1 MTAYGNCSKNY
12 INCRKHPV
20 RTGSADSRVQED
32 VKAYLKKLE
41 NQRDDLREIF
51 AKADAKDPSVTAGAL
66 KKADKAAQEI
76 SDQEIALQ
84 SHTFFTDWTKKQER
98 EMTKLKASMKPTT
111 NARKYVNKITQLRED
126 LLTDMKSNVEKEIA
140 LEKAAQKPLE
150 GFKLAVANL
159 LVEEGDA
166 YDTSGS
172 TWGDSRGRSDYTA
185 RSHIQED
192 CKPAIIKNY
201 EENYSWNLY
210 DTYNSQ
216 DYVGIKADMSCACG
230 QVHNRTFIMENASF
244 QSMMS
249 KLMNS

>member
-32 VKAYLKKLE
+32 IWAYLEKLE
-41 NQRDDLREIF
+41 NQRKDLKETF
-51 AKADAKDPSVTAGAL
+51 VKFDAKDPSVTAGAL
-66 KKADKAAQEI
+66 KKAQKAAQDI

-84 SHTFFTDWTKKQER
+84 SYTFFTDWTKNQER
-98 EMTKLKASMKPTT
+98 DIAKLKATMKPTT

-126 LLTDMKSNVEKEIA
+126 LLADMKSNVEKEIA

-166 YDTSGS
+166 YDLNGS
-172 TWGDSRGRSDYTA
+172 AWGDSRGNSDYSA
-185 RSHIQED
+185 RRHIKED

-201 EENYSWNLY
+201 EENYSWQLY
-210 DTYNSQ
+210 NTYNSD

-230 QVHNRTFIMENASF
+230 QVHNRTFIMENANF
-244 QSMMS
+244 QSMLS